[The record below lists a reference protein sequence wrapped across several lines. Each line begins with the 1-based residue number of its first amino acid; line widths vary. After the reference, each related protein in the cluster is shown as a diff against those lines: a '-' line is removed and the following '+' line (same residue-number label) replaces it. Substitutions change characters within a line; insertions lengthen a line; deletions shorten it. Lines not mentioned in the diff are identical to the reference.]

1 MKAKNN
7 VRLVLNKQRFLA
19 TKHDQIDI
27 YIYTINKKDKDDM
40 LKIPAVENN

>member
-27 YIYTINKKDKDDM
+27 YIYNKQKDKDDM